1 MAKLGFGILVVMQ
14 NEWPKAA
21 ENIVSYREIALSV
34 GHNPPPPI
42 ILTNVSCAE
51 SRDEAQDRAMNW
63 LGKKWQSIDNHYH
76 FSDGHLATVKGY
88 ESYGKMAKT
97 YARLQSEDERIRA
110 TEFYVKIQIVGT
122 PEDCVEQIAELQ
134 RVTGT
139 DHVVAEFSYGGI
151 PHADA
156 EKNMRLFANRVLPV
170 LQQDKAFATPP
181 APAMTPKDPAA
192 PGIFAPA

>member
-1 MAKLGFGILVVMQ
+1 MSQIASSFEFPNKMGGSDHELGTNIENTLVTVAKSQRNSESLLIDLARRQ
-14 NEWPKAA
+14 NLT
-21 ENIVSYREIALSV
+21 IRQLYLSIAGAR
-34 GHNPPPPI
+34 GH
-42 ILTNVSCAE
+42 
-51 SRDEAQDRAMNW
+51 W
-63 LGKKWQSIDNHYH
+63 
-76 FSDGHLATVKGY
+76 
-88 ESYGKMAKT
+88 
-97 YARLQSEDERIRA
+97 
-110 TEFYVKIQIVGT
+110 QIVGT

-181 APAMTPKDPAA
+181 APAMEPNHPTA